1 METDKLFEKL
11 YPIVRKYWIPIILG
25 VLGLIFLG
33 YGLIG
38 LVTSKSSSDVVLQ
51 KPSDQI
57 GSNNNDNT
65 PKIIVDIE
73 GAVISP
79 GVYEL
84 PKDARMK
91 DLIVKSGGLSASA
104 DRNWF
109 AKNMNLASKLTDGS
123 KIYILA
129 VGEKADS
136 ASINTSVMGV
146 GALQTS
152 QNGLININT
161 GSSTELDS
169 LPGVGPVTSAKII
182 QNRPY
187 QEVADLLSK
196 KVVGSKVF
204 SQIKDKISVY

>member
-38 LVTSKSSSDVVLQ
+38 LVASKSSSDVVLQ

-129 VGEKADS
+129 VGEKVDS

-169 LPGVGPVTSAKII
+169 LPSVGPVTSAKII

-196 KVVGSKVF
+196 KVVGNKVF

>member
-1 METDKLFEKL
+1 M
-11 YPIVRKYWIPIILG
+11 
-25 VLGLIFLG
+25 
-33 YGLIG
+33 
-38 LVTSKSSSDVVLQ
+38 
-51 KPSDQI
+51 
-57 GSNNNDNT
+57 
-65 PKIIVDIE
+65 
-73 GAVISP
+73 ISP

-91 DLIVKSGGLSASA
+91 DLIVKSGGLAASA

-129 VGEKADS
+129 VGEKVDS
-136 ASINTSVMGV
+136 ASINASVMGL
-146 GALQTS
+146 GTSQTS

-161 GSSTELDS
+161 GSSTELDT
-169 LPGVGPVTSAKII
+169 LPGVGPVTSSKII

-196 KVVGSKVF
+196 KVVSNKVF
-204 SQIKDKISVY
+204 SQIKDKVSVY

>member
-1 METDKLFEKL
+1 METDKLIEQL
-11 YPIVRKYWIPIILG
+11 SPIFRKYWIPIVLG

-38 LVTSKSSSDVVLQ
+38 LVASKSSRDVVLQ

-57 GSNNNDNT
+57 GRKNNNNT
-65 PKIIVDIE
+65 PKIVVDIE

-84 PKDARMK
+84 SKDARLK

-123 KIYILA
+123 KIYIPL
-129 VGEKADS
+129 VGEKAEA
-136 ASINTSVMGV
+136 ASINSSVMGA
-146 GALQTS
+146 GALQAS

-169 LPGVGPVTSAKII
+169 LPGVGPVTSSKII

-187 QEVADLLSK
+187 QTVEDLLSK
-196 KVVGSKVF
+196 KVVSSKVF
-204 SQIKDKISVY
+204 SQIKDKISAY